1 MEGFWDYVINIIE
14 EVKGF
19 LSTICLI
26 VMLLFM
32 YIDIPK
38 GFITICCWVL
48 IIISIYDLICNI
60 IQLFKNFG
68 EGEFLGWMD
77 TVLSVVSYVFLI
89 CIFVFR
95 QEVFVGFLKCRESV
109 ATGIE
114 CFCISLALMIAL
126 NGLLKTVPNIVSLF
140 SDD

>member
-60 IQLFKNFG
+60 IQ
-68 EGEFLGWMD
+68 
-77 TVLSVVSYVFLI
+77 
-89 CIFVFR
+89 
-95 QEVFVGFLKCRESV
+95 
-109 ATGIE
+109 
-114 CFCISLALMIAL
+114 
-126 NGLLKTVPNIVSLF
+126 
-140 SDD
+140 